1 MKAMMALY
9 SNPKTAEYMKDP
21 EFVQK
26 LTKM

>member
-21 EFVQK
+21 DFVQK
-26 LTKM
+26 L